1 MELRQLKYFLT
12 VAEEG
17 LIVKAA
23 EKLNMTQPPLSQQ
36 LMQLEKELGSR
47 LFVRSRKR
55 IQLTESGRIL
65 QRRAVQML
73 ELMNRT
79 AQEIDESAH
88 AISGC
93 LSLGVGASFSS
104 AMLPAQVA
112 RFHQRHPAVTFELH
126 QGDTLKIME
135 LLRVGIIE
143 IGFVRA
149 PFNMQDF
156 DFILLP
162 PEPMLFAACDIAGA
176 AADGQIGFPA
186 LAGKPLLL
194 HRRHIALIT
203 QQCQMQGFDPL
214 IFCTSDD
221 TLQLLRWAEAG
232 LGIAV
237 VPESAGRFTAGQV
250 LHFYRPSPSA
260 LTTTGAIIYPRHLPF
275 STAAAHF
282 IQMLQTKSK
291 TSNPQ
296 SFPNIFS
303 AEK

>member
-1 MELRQLKYFLT
+1 MELRQLKYFLA

-23 EKLNMTQPPLSQQ
+23 ERLNITQPPLSQQ
-36 LMQLEKELGSR
+36 LMQLEKELGTQ
-47 LFVRSRKR
+47 LFIRSRKR

-79 AQEIDESAH
+79 TQEIDESAH
-88 AISGC
+88 AISGR
-93 LSLGVGASFSS
+93 LALGVGASFSS
-104 AMLPAQVA
+104 AMLPRQVA
-112 RFHQRHPAVTFELH
+112 AFHQQYPAVTFELH

-135 LLRVGIIE
+135 LLRIGIIE

-149 PFNMQDF
+149 PFNMKEF

-162 PEPMLFAACDIAGA
+162 PEPMLFAACDITGA
-176 AADGQIGFPA
+176 AADEPVAFPT

-203 QQCQMQGFDPL
+203 QQCQMQGFEPL

-237 VPESAGRFTAGQV
+237 VPESAGRFAAGQS
-250 LHFYRPSPSA
+250 LQFYRPSPSA

-291 TSNPQ
+291 TDDSHAVPK
-296 SFPNIFS
+296 IFS
-303 AEK
+303 AEE